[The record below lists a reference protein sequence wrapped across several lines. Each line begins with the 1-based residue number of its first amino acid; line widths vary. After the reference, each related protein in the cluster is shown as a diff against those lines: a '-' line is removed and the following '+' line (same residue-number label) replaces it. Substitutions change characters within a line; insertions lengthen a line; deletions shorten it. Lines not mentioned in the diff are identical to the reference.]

1 MFAGPSGHTAAEFPR
16 LKANP
21 SRIPLPSIRL
31 ANVCSLKN
39 KLNYLRLDLKTKH
52 EMRGCRALIFMET
65 WPNAAV
71 PDNTTSVEELKTF

>member
-1 MFAGPSGHTAAEFPR
+1 MFAGPSGHTTAEIPR

-21 SRIPLPSIRL
+21 SRIPLPSICL

-52 EMRGCRALIFMET
+52 EMRVCHALIFIET